1 MTDDPL
7 ARPARPARLARL
19 ASLGLVGAVLLTLP
33 APPHGV
39 PEPPPHGAPFTWNQD
54 SLWLTLEQQYIALRA
69 SGCDDA
75 AGPRG
80 IADVSRR
87 LDAIAASD
95 LLPADP
101 QFDSLEQAFFALG
114 PVAAACPASL
124 HDYVALSGRLRQ
136 VVKDQSRLWNPDDT
150 AAKQRLYRL
159 LYGARAAVEEA
170 MLQHPE
176 SSMALLPGRDE
187 PSATPSAVVHGVRI
201 HSGDMLVSRG
211 GYPTSALIARG
222 NDYPGNFSHVGLVH
236 VDSVTHAVSV
246 IEAHIEIGVAVASAE
261 EYLADKKLRVML
273 LRPRADLPAMQADPM
288 LPHRAASLA
297 LARARA
303 GHTPYDFTMDY
314 TDPSKLFCSEVA
326 SSAYHDVGMKLWMG
340 LSTITRPGIRHW
352 LSALGVRHF
361 ETQEPSDLEYD
372 PQLAVVAEWRDPATL
387 WQDHVD
393 NAVLD
398 AMLEEADSGTGLG
411 YSWYRLPLARL
422 AKAYSAVRVT
432 LGGHGPIPEG
442 MSAASALR
450 HEAFVERQRALA
462 AKVRQAAG
470 ELGQRQG
477 YRPSYWTLVDLAR
490 REVAAGAL

>member
-1 MTDDPL
+1 MLLSLPS
-7 ARPARPARLARL
+7 RPA
-19 ASLGLVGAVLLTLP
+19 AVP
-33 APPHGV
+33 D
-39 PEPPPHGAPFTWNQD
+39 PPPHGAPFTWNQD
-54 SLWLTLEQQYIALRA
+54 SLWRTLERQYVALRA
-69 SGCDDA
+69 SGCDDT

-87 LDAIAASD
+87 LDAIATTN

-101 QFDSLEQAFFALG
+101 QFDSLELAFFALG
-114 PVAAACPASL
+114 PMAAACPASL
-124 HDYVALSGRLRQ
+124 HEFVALSGRLRE
-136 VVKDQSRLWNPDDT
+136 VIKTQSRLWNPDDPAT
-150 AAKQRLYRL
+150 KQRVYRL

-170 MLQHPE
+170 MLQHPDT
-176 SSMALLPGRDE
+176 MDALLRGRDE
-187 PSATPSAVVHGVRI
+187 PSATPSAMVHGVRI

-222 NDYPGNFSHVGLVH
+222 NDFPGNFSHVGLVH
-236 VDSVTHAVSV
+236 VDSATHSVSV
-246 IEAHIEIGVAVASAE
+246 IEAHIEVGVAVASAE
-261 EYLADKKLRVML
+261 AYLADKKLRVMV

-303 GHTPYDFTMDY
+303 GHIPYDFTMDY

-326 SSAYHDVGMKLWMG
+326 SSAYHDVGMNLWMG
-340 LSTITRPGIRHW
+340 LSTITRPGIRRW
-352 LSALGVRHF
+352 LSAVGVRHF

-372 PQLAVVAEWRDPATL
+372 PQLVVVAEWRDPATL

-398 AMLEEADSGTGLG
+398 AMLEDADSGTSLD

-422 AKAYSAVRVT
+422 AKAYSTARVMA
-432 LGGHGPIPEG
+432 GGHGPIPEG

-450 HEAFVERQRALA
+450 HEAFVERQRTLA
-462 AKVRQAAG
+462 ASVHQAADQL
-470 ELGQRQG
+470 EQRQG
-477 YRPSYWTLVDLAR
+477 YRPSYWTLLDLAR